1 MFLFPGGPPGQMLWS
16 RPRRVHTQ
24 KGVKAL
30 HFNLKRTVG
39 VVAIPLLG
47 SALAVGATALPAH
60 ATTWSDTALSAGL
73 VTGDTFGG
81 SGLGAADG
89 STIPTTGDIILS
101 GTGVAG
107 WSIWDAPG
115 GVALSGTTI
124 SYSGLTVGGG
134 TIVLDA
140 TDTAG
145 NVEALQI
152 PVTLATGSIQTD
164 GAVVTDSLSTLASTT
179 TAGNVTFSATSSA
192 SKAITYAESSLPTGL
207 VSGNPTLTYVGGTAA
222 PGTYSN
228 VKVTATDTDGAVLS
242 GTFTLTVDVAGVIT
256 TGTAGDEVNS
266 FGNGFD
272 VYQQHQAAGA
282 VIAGW
287 PATQADPATHFQILT
302 GTHAGAVKFEYA
314 PNGTGTGLCVSD
326 PRGGWASDPLP
337 DGLILAWCNTG
348 PFQQFVPQP
357 NGTLKNVA
365 TGLYVNPA
373 GKGAQLRGG
382 VTPTTWGG
390 SVYNWTEYDSL
401 PA

>member
-1 MFLFPGGPPGQMLWS
+1 MLWS
-16 RPRRVHTQ
+16 RPHRVQTQ

-39 VVAIPLLG
+39 VMAIPLLG

-60 ATTWSDTALSAGL
+60 ATTWSDTALSAGV
-73 VTGDTFGG
+73 VTDGTFGG
-81 SGLGAADG
+81 SGLTAADG
-89 STIPTTGDIILS
+89 PVGHITLS
-101 GTGVAG
+101 GTGVAA
-107 WSIWDAPG
+107 WSLSDAPG
-115 GVALSGTTI
+115 GVTLSGTTI
-124 SYSGLTVGGG
+124 SNTTATGGG
-134 TIVLDA
+134 TIAVDA
-140 TDTAG
+140 TDGAG
-145 NVEALQI
+145 NVEALEIQ
-152 PVTLATGSIQTD
+152 VSLAAGTIEIDGS
-164 GAVVTDSLSTLASTT
+164 VVTDSLSTLAGTT
-179 TAGNVTFSATSSA
+179 TAGNVTFSAASST

-222 PGTYSN
+222 AGTYSN
-228 VKVTATDTDGAVLS
+228 VKVTATDSDGAVLS

-256 TGTAGDEVNS
+256 TGTLGDEVNS

-287 PATQADPATHFQILT
+287 PATQADPATHFLILT
-302 GTHAGAVKFEYA
+302 GTRAGAVKFEYA

-348 PFQQFVPQP
+348 PFQQFVSQS
-357 NGTLKNVA
+357 NNTLKNVA

-382 VTPTTWGG
+382 ATVTAWGG
-390 SVYNWTEYDSL
+390 SVYNWTASSSL